1 MQCPQCQAENKD
13 DRRFCASC
21 GTALAVACAAC
32 GFVNDAG
39 STFCGG
45 CGTALSKAKPAVPAP
60 TSAYASPKA
69 YTPAHLADRILGS
82 RAALE
87 GERKQVTVMFA
98 DLKGSMELLAERD
111 PEEARLILDP
121 VLERMMEAVHR
132 YEGTVNQVMGDGI
145 MALFG
150 APVAHEDHAV
160 RAGYA
165 ALRMKETIGV
175 LAEELELRLGLRPQI
190 RVGLNSG
197 EVVVRAIGS
206 DLRMDYSAVGQTTH
220 LAARM
225 EQLATPG
232 SILVTEAFTR
242 LTESY
247 LHFKPLGLVSVKGL
261 PEPVDIFELSGA
273 EPTRA
278 RFQAAAS
285 RGLSRFVG
293 REGELKLLSDS
304 LDRAESRAGQVVAVV
319 GEPGVGKS
327 RLFHE
332 LVRSSRMRGWTVL
345 ETGSVSYGHMTSW
358 MPVRDLLR
366 TLFQIDDRAAPAD
379 VQAQVSAGL
388 AALDPSLQD
397 VVPAVLW
404 LLDVP
409 VADPGWAGLDPE
421 QRRQATLDG
430 VRRILVWQSRVRP
443 LLLVFENLHWIDA
456 ETQTFLNRL
465 VDGLRGTRILLLVNY
480 RPEYTHGWA
489 NKTYYA
495 QVRLDPLAPA
505 SAEELLH
512 TLLGDAPDLLP
523 LKSLLIE
530 RTQGNPFFL
539 EESTRTLIET
549 RVVVGQR
556 GAFHLAKPL
565 SSIRVPATVQAILAA
580 RIDRLDPEEKRMLQS
595 AAVIGREFSLPLL
608 QAIVGGNEGD
618 LGSRLARM
626 QAAEFLYE
634 SSLFP
639 EIEYTFKH
647 VLTQEVAY
655 EGLLQDKRHALHAR
669 ILEAIERLAADRLA
683 SEIEHLAHH
692 AFRGEVWDKA
702 VSYLRQAGTKAL
714 ERSAS
719 REAMAF
725 FEQALSALGHL
736 PEDRGTMEQGI
747 DIRLD
752 LRQALVPLADRGR
765 IFDHMQ
771 KAEGLARTLEDERRL
786 SWIAYAL
793 AHYHYLSHD
802 QERAQEVGRRALEL
816 SSGVDLAHEVAVN
829 VLLGYSLH
837 ITGNYRQATVVLRR
851 NIDVLSGDR
860 VRERFGLPIFPAF
873 PSVTSRERMVRCLG
887 ELGEFTEGVRLGE
900 EGMRIAEEI
909 DHATSFTAMCLG
921 FGTLLMRREDLDR
934 ALPVLERGMEVGR
947 RGSIYVYVFSLAA
960 AVGRAQVLTGRV
972 KEGLALMTEVVNE
985 AASKDAALGQAT
997 RLAWL
1002 AEGLLVAGEHESAW
1016 DRAQQALEIS
1026 RRFREKGQEA
1036 WTLHLLGEVAGQRH
1050 PDDHETA
1057 ERFYRDAMA
1066 AAEPLGMRP
1075 AVAHCHLGLGELHTR
1090 AGRREEAQEHLR
1102 TASGLF
1108 RDMGIAS
1115 LHARAERH
1123 LGSPSG

>member
-60 TSAYASPKA
+60 ASAYASPKA

-175 LAEELELRLGLRPQI
+175 LAQELELRLGLRPQI

-345 ETGSVSYGHMTSW
+345 ETGSVSYGHMMSW

-388 AALDPSLQD
+388 VALDPSLQD

-409 VADPGWAGLDPE
+409 VADPPWAGLDPA

-595 AAVIGREFSLPLL
+595 AAVIGRDFSLPLL

-655 EGLLQDKRHALHAR
+655 EGLLQDKRRALHAR
-669 ILEAIERLAADRLA
+669 
-683 SEIEHLAHH
+683 
-692 AFRGEVWDKA
+692 
-702 VSYLRQAGTKAL
+702 LR
-714 ERSAS
+714 S
-719 REAMAF
+719 RR
-725 FEQALSALGHL
+725 
-736 PEDRGTMEQGI
+736 D
-747 DIRLD
+747 
-752 LRQALVPLADRGR
+752 
-765 IFDHMQ
+765 
-771 KAEGLARTLEDERRL
+771 
-786 SWIAYAL
+786 
-793 AHYHYLSHD
+793 
-802 QERAQEVGRRALEL
+802 
-816 SSGVDLAHEVAVN
+816 
-829 VLLGYSLH
+829 
-837 ITGNYRQATVVLRR
+837 YRQ
-851 NIDVLSGDR
+851 D
-860 VRERFGLPIFPAF
+860 
-873 PSVTSRERMVRCLG
+873 
-887 ELGEFTEGVRLGE
+887 
-900 EGMRIAEEI
+900 
-909 DHATSFTAMCLG
+909 
-921 FGTLLMRREDLDR
+921 
-934 ALPVLERGMEVGR
+934 
-947 RGSIYVYVFSLAA
+947 
-960 AVGRAQVLTGRV
+960 TG
-972 KEGLALMTEVVNE
+972 KA
-985 AASKDAALGQAT
+985 
-997 RLAWL
+997 
-1002 AEGLLVAGEHESAW
+1002 
-1016 DRAQQALEIS
+1016 
-1026 RRFREKGQEA
+1026 
-1036 WTLHLLGEVAGQRH
+1036 
-1050 PDDHETA
+1050 P
-1057 ERFYRDAMA
+1057 
-1066 AAEPLGMRP
+1066 
-1075 AVAHCHLGLGELHTR
+1075 
-1090 AGRREEAQEHLR
+1090 
-1102 TASGLF
+1102 
-1108 RDMGIAS
+1108 
-1115 LHARAERH
+1115 
-1123 LGSPSG
+1123 

>member
-1 MQCPQCQAENKD
+1 MQCPQCQVENKD

-21 GTALAVACAAC
+21 GAALVVPCAAC

-45 CGTALSKAKPAVPAP
+45 CGTALSKTKPAAPSPPA
-60 TSAYASPKA
+60 AYASPKA
-69 YTPAHLADRILGS
+69 YTPAHLADRILGG

-160 RAGYA
+160 RAGYS
-165 ALRMKETIGV
+165 ALRMKETIGI
-175 LAEELELRLGLRPQI
+175 LADELELRLGVRPHI

-232 SILVTEAFTR
+232 TILVTEAFTR

-247 LHFKPLGLVSVKGL
+247 LHFKPQGLVQVKGL
-261 PEPVDIFELSGA
+261 PEPVDVFELSGA

-293 REGELKLLSDS
+293 RDEELKLLYDS
-304 LDRAESRAGQVVAVV
+304 LDRAENRAGQVVAVV

-366 TLFQIDDRAAPAD
+366 TFFQLDDRAAAVD
-379 VQAQVSAGL
+379 VQAQVTAGL
-388 AALDPSLQD
+388 AALDSSLRD

-409 VADPGWAGLDPE
+409 VDDPTWAVLDPE

-443 LLLVFENLHWIDA
+443 LLVVFENLHWIDA

-480 RPEYTHGWA
+480 RPEYTHAWA
-489 NKTYYA
+489 SRTYYA

-523 LKSLLIE
+523 LKALLIE

-549 RVVVGQR
+549 KVVIGRR
-556 GAFHLAKPL
+556 GDFHLAKPL

-580 RIDRLDPEEKRMLQS
+580 RIDRLEPEDKRMLQS

-608 QAIVGGNEGD
+608 QAIVGEDEGE

-647 VLTQEVAY
+647 VLSQEVAY
-655 EGLLQDKRHALHAR
+655 ESLLQDKRRALHAR
-669 ILEAIERLAADRLA
+669 ILQAMETLWTNRLAT
-683 SEIEHLAHH
+683 EVEHLAHH

-702 VSYLRQAGTKAL
+702 VAYLRQAGTKAL
-714 ERSAS
+714 ARSAS
-719 REAMAF
+719 GDAVGF
-725 FEQALSALGHL
+725 FEEALAALDHL
-736 PEDRGTMEQGI
+736 PRTREVTEQEI

-752 LRQALVPLADRGR
+752 VRQALVPLADRSR
-765 IFDHMQ
+765 ILNHMQ
-771 KAEGLARTLEDERRL
+771 KADALARELGDGRRL

-793 AHYHYLSHD
+793 AHYHYLSNE
-802 QERAQEVGRRALEL
+802 QERAVEAGNRALEL
-816 SSGVDLAHEVAVN
+816 SGGADVAHGVAVN
-829 VLLGYSLH
+829 LLLGYSFH
-837 ITGNYRQATVVLRR
+837 MTGDYRQAATVLRR
-851 NIDVLSGDR
+851 NADVLAGDR
-860 VRERFGLPIFPAF
+860 VRERFGLPIFPTY
-873 PSVTSRERMVRCLG
+873 PSVTSRERLARCLG
-887 ELGEFTEGVRLGE
+887 ELGEFEEAIRVGE
-900 EGMRIAEEI
+900 DAMRIAEELNH
-909 DHATSFTAMCLG
+909 DPSFAASCLG
-921 FGTLLMRREDLDR
+921 LGMLHMRHEDLDR
-934 ALPVLERGMEVGR
+934 AIPVLERGADVGR
-947 RGSIYVYVFSLAA
+947 RGNIYLYVYSLAA
-960 AVGRAQVLTGRV
+960 AVGRIQVLRGRV
-972 KEGLALMTEVVNE
+972 EEGVRVITEIVDE
-985 AASKDAALGQAT
+985 AASRNAPLGQSV
-997 RLAWL
+997 RVAWL
-1002 AEGLLVAGEHESAW
+1002 AEALLIAGNHELAW
-1016 DRAQQALEIS
+1016 SRAQEALELS
-1026 RRFREKGQEA
+1026 RRYHEKGQEA
-1036 WTLHLLGEVAGQRH
+1036 WTLHLLGDIAARRDLADVDG
-1050 PDDHETA
+1050 PDRLYREAMGLA
-1057 ERFYRDAMA
+1057 ES
-1066 AAEPLGMRP
+1066 LGMRP
-1075 AVAHCHLGLGELHTR
+1075 GQAHCHLGLGELYLR
-1090 AGRREEAQEHLR
+1090 AEREPAATEHLR
-1102 TASGLF
+1102 AAVALF
-1108 RDMGIAS
+1108 ESMGIAS
-1115 LHARAERH
+1115 LKERADRQLRTRPE
-1123 LGSPSG
+1123 

>member
-1 MQCPQCQAENKD
+1 MQCSRCQAENRD
-13 DRRFCASC
+13 DHRFCASC
-21 GTALAVACAAC
+21 GAALVMPCAAC
-32 GFVNDAG
+32 GFVSNAG

-45 CGTALSKAKPAVPAP
+45 CGTALAQTKSAARAPA
-60 TSAYASPKA
+60 SAYVSPEA
-69 YTPAHLADRILGS
+69 YTPAHLADRILGG

-87 GERKQVTVMFA
+87 GERKQITVMFA

-150 APVAHEDHAV
+150 APVAREDHAI

-165 ALRMKETIGV
+165 ALRMKETIGS
-175 LAEELELRLGLRPQI
+175 LGDELEPRLGFRPQI
-190 RVGLNSG
+190 RIGMNSG

-232 SILVTEAFTR
+232 TILVTEAFTR

-261 PEPVDIFELSGA
+261 PEPVDVFDLSGA

-285 RGLSRFVG
+285 RGLSRLVG
-293 REGELKLLSDS
+293 REGELEFLYAS
-304 LDRAESRAGQVVAVV
+304 LERAEHRGGQVVAVV

-332 LVRSSRMRGWTVL
+332 LVRSSRMQGWIVL
-345 ETGSVSYGHMTSW
+345 ETGSVSYGHRASW
-358 MPVRDLLR
+358 MPVRDLLL
-366 TLFQIDDRAAPAD
+366 TFFQIDERASASD
-379 VQAQVSAGL
+379 VRARVTAGL

-397 VVPAVLW
+397 VVPAVLA

-409 VADPGWAGLDPE
+409 VDDSRWGGLDPE

-430 VRRILVWQSRVRP
+430 VRRVLVWQSRVRP

-465 VDGLRGTRILLLVNY
+465 VDGLPGTRILLLVNY

-489 NKTYYA
+489 NRTYFE
-495 QVRLDPLAPA
+495 QLRLDPLEPA
-505 SAEELLH
+505 SAEEMLH
-512 TLLGDAPDLLP
+512 TILGDAPDLLP

-556 GAFHLAKPL
+556 GAFHLAKAL
-565 SSIRVPATVQAILAA
+565 SSVRVPATVQAILAA
-580 RIDRLDPEEKRMLQS
+580 RIDRLDPQDKQMLQA
-595 AAVIGREFSLPLL
+595 AAVIGREFSRPLL
-608 QAIVGGNEGD
+608 LAVVGGDEGD
-618 LGSRLARM
+618 LASRLARL

-639 EIEYTFKH
+639 EIAYTFKH

-655 EGLLQDKRHALHAR
+655 GGFLQDKRRVLHAR
-669 ILEAIERLAADRLA
+669 ILEAMEALWADRLA
-683 SEIEHLAHH
+683 AEVEHLAHH
-692 AFRGEVWDKA
+692 AFRGEAWGKA
-702 VSYLRQAGTKAL
+702 VTYLRQAGSKAL

-719 REAMAF
+719 RDAVDF
-725 FEQALSALGHL
+725 LEQALAALEHL
-736 PEDRGTMEQGI
+736 PDDRGTMEQSI

-752 LRQALVPLADRGR
+752 LRRALVPLADRRR
-765 IFDHMQ
+765 IFHHMQ
-771 KAEGLARTLEDERRL
+771 QAESLARALGDERRL

-793 AHYHYLSHD
+793 AHYHYLSND

-816 SSGVDLAHEVAVN
+816 SGGADLAHEIAVN
-829 VLLGYSLH
+829 VLLGYSFH
-837 ITGNYRQATVVLRR
+837 MTGNYRQATVVLRR
-851 NIDVLSGDR
+851 NIDALSGDR

-873 PSVTSRERMVRCLG
+873 PSVTSRERMVRCLA
-887 ELGEFTEGVRLGE
+887 ELGEFTEGLRLGE

-909 DHATSFTAMCLG
+909 DHAASFTAMCLG
-921 FGTLLMRREDLDR
+921 YGSLHMRREDLDR
-934 ALPVLERGMEVGR
+934 ALRVLERGMEVGR
-947 RGSIYVYVFSLAA
+947 RGSIYIYVFSLAA
-960 AVGRAQVLTGRV
+960 AVGRVQVLTGHV
-972 KEGLALMTEVVNE
+972 KEGLALMTEAVTE
-985 AASKDAALGQAT
+985 AAAKATALGQAV

-1002 AEGLLVAGEHESAW
+1002 AEGLLVAGEIEPAW
-1016 DRAQQALEIS
+1016 ERAQEALDYS
-1026 RRFREKGQEA
+1026 RRFMEKGQEA
-1036 WTLHLLGEVAGQRH
+1036 WTLHLLGDISCQRS
-1050 PDDHETA
+1050 PVNREGA

-1066 AAEPLGMRP
+1066 IAEPLGMRP
-1075 AVAHCHLGLGELHTR
+1075 AVAHCHLGLGELYAR
-1090 AGRREEAQEHLR
+1090 EGRGEAAQGHLGTAAASFREL
-1102 TASGLF
+1102 
-1108 RDMGIAS
+1108 GIAS
-1115 LHARAERH
+1115 LQGRAERQ
-1123 LGSPSG
+1123 LGTPPG

>member
-45 CGTALSKAKPAVPAP
+45 CGTALSKVKPAVPPP

-232 SILVTEAFTR
+232 SVLVTEAFTR

-261 PEPVDIFELSGA
+261 PEPVDVFELSGA

-293 REGELKLLSDS
+293 REEELKLLSDS
-304 LDRAESRAGQVVAVV
+304 LDRAENRAGQVVAVV

-332 LVRSSRMRGWTVL
+332 LVRSTRMRGWTVL

-366 TLFQIDDRAAPAD
+366 TFFQLDDRAAPAD

-489 NKTYYA
+489 SKTYYA

-618 LGSRLARM
+618 LGSKLARM

-736 PEDRGTMEQGI
+736 PEDRSTMEQGI

-771 KAEGLARTLEDERRL
+771 KAEGLARTLGDERRL

-1002 AEGLLVAGEHESAW
+1002 AEGLLVAGEHEPAW

-1057 ERFYRDAMA
+1057 ERFYRDAML

-1090 AGRREEAQEHLR
+1090 AGRREEAQEYLR